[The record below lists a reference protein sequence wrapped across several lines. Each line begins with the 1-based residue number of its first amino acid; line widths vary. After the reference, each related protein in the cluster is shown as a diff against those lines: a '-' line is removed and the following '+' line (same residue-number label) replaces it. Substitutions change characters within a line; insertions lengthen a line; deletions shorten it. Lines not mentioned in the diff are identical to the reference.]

1 MQIPIRL
8 RLILIPAL
16 VVLASLAAMAASEI
30 GDARSRVKAETE
42 SGLQLARLLIESALA
57 RTAQDV
63 EPATAL
69 VQLQRELP
77 PVVRHV
83 TIRIEGAGGKSLE
96 PAALSPTA
104 PQWFVNLVA
113 GPPVITR
120 FPITVGGGSNGDVVL
135 SAAPR
140 DEIDEA
146 WVNWRDEMVV
156 LTLVSAA
163 VIAVILVALGLALRP
178 LTLLSEALNKLE
190 GGDFTVRVPTSSDPQ
205 LHNLADRFNRLAASL
220 EQVGGDNRML
230 MDKLMSVQ
238 EAERREI
245 ASELHDEIGPSLFG
259 IRADI
264 GAISR
269 LTRKAVPDTAVIR
282 ERLTSISEMITQI
295 QRINARLLEQLRPV
309 ILDQL
314 PLAQAL
320 QKLAEGWQGRY
331 PAVTWTVEAPPALDL
346 SDERNQAIY
355 RSAQEALTNVVRHA
369 KAKKVALSLSSAGGL
384 VKLTIADD
392 GAGLPE
398 GGRLGIGL
406 LGMQERARALGGR
419 LVLGKSEMGGALIEL
434 EIPETGDEA

>member
-16 VVLASLAAMAASEI
+16 VVLASLAALAASEI

-63 EPATAL
+63 DPAIAIA
-69 VQLQRELP
+69 QLQRELP

-83 TIRIEGAGGKSLE
+83 TIRIEGAGGKTLE
-96 PAALSPTA
+96 PPAAAPTA
-104 PQWFVNLVA
+104 PQWFVKLVA
-113 GPPVITR
+113 APPVVNR
-120 FPITVGGGSNGDVVL
+120 FPITVAGGPYGDVLL

-156 LTLVSAA
+156 LTLVSGA
-163 VIAVILVALGLALRP
+163 VIAVILLALGLALRP
-178 LTLLSEALNKLE
+178 LARLSDALGKLE

-220 EQVGGDNRML
+220 EQAVGDNRML
-230 MDKLMSVQ
+230 MDKLVSVQ

-269 LTRKAVPDTAVIR
+269 LTRKAAPDPAEIR
-282 ERLTSISEMITQI
+282 ERLTSISQMITQI

-320 QKLAEGWQGRY
+320 QKLVEGWRGRY
-331 PAVTWTVEAPPALDL
+331 PAMSWTVDAPPALDL
-346 SDERNQAIY
+346 SDERNQALY
-355 RSAQEALTNVVRHA
+355 RSAQEALTNVVRHTRA
-369 KAKKVALSLSSAGGL
+369 KRVALGLSCTGGQ

-419 LVLGKSEMGGALIEL
+419 LVLGRSEMGGALIEL
-434 EIPETGDEA
+434 EIPEADEDA